1 MDIQSHKQL
10 LELLQ
15 QYASQQVTATY
26 TQWDSE
32 SADEEEVI
40 DFQAT
45 LQEFR
50 LTDNEFGEKDLFLL
64 FVDGDEETELLMEIP
79 AVEEDLGVLEDG
91 QFRLFGT
98 EAELILKK

>member
-10 LELLQ
+10 LDTLQ
-15 QYASQQVTATY
+15 QYSAQPLSIIY

-40 DFQAT
+40 DFEAN
-45 LQEFR
+45 LQQFR
-50 LTDNEFGEKDLFLL
+50 LTDNEFGEKDLFLV
-64 FVDGDEETELLMEIP
+64 FINGDEETELLMEIP
-79 AVEEDLGVLEDG
+79 AAEEDLGVVEEG
-91 QFRLFGT
+91 QLRLFGT

>member
-1 MDIQSHKQL
+1 MDIQTHQQL
-10 LELLQ
+10 LGALQ
-15 QYASQQVTATY
+15 QYTTNQVSVTY

-32 SADEEEVI
+32 FADEEEVI

-50 LTDNEFGEKDLFLL
+50 ITDNEFGEKDLFLV
-64 FVDGDEETELLMEIP
+64 FVNGDEETEILMEIP
-79 AVEEDLGVLEDG
+79 AVEEDLAVLEDE
-91 QFRLFGT
+91 QLRLFGT